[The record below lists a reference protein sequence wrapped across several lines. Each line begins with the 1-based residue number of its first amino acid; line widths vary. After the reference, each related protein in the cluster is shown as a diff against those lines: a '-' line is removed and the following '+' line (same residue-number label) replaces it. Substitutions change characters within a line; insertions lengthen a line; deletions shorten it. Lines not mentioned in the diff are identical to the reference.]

1 MKYVMGFY
9 WQQKERD
16 IQGQEQAAC
25 SSASPKEGSLGNRNS
40 LVLVQYSWKGIPLC
54 FACLGGGRGA
64 ERAGAYLTGRMLQWQ
79 RNLPWRKMACQ
90 PERWLARLEKELLS
104 LMDEIFSE
112 LSGSGVNG
120 NWDGNIDAAGFL
132 GVGEHVLLF
141 SRGLVEIHLLNMGF
155 GRGHAHKITPD
166 CGKGH
171 PEIPG
176 HLEGI
181 PHRVKQE
188 TDEEMQDQGKLY
200 LQRGMLEHN
209 AGLLLATESFGRAAA
224 GENGSGC
231 LSVGEVWTQEQAKRR
246 LEELGSCVA
255 AMGETDMGAV
265 LLYLRPG
272 KGTFAEPEGR
282 EKERVC
288 KRETKRR
295 TLRRGLA
302 GAGSSCI
309 HAQARPRDT
318 WSGAYQKEDR
328 AFLERRG
335 YRVCRFLG
343 QGAFSRVYLARR
355 RGDGEDVACKV
366 SSRKEL
372 VEREGRLLQRLEH
385 PLFVAYKECWQEG
398 DRSCLAME
406 YVPGSSLDV
415 LLGRQGRLAAKRAAQ
430 VALELA
436 EGLRYL
442 HTMKDAVLFRDI
454 KPANIMIRQ
463 DGKVKLLDLGCAC
476 LLETG
481 DAARAGTPGF
491 GAPEQFEMAGSV
503 SPASDVYGV
512 GQVLWAMLGVSGG
525 RQDGF
530 RADRQQ
536 DGMPHDRDRQK
547 LPGRIWRLGKRSRYK
562 RPVIG
567 NRARE
572 TYIWRG
578 ILKKYRQE
586 RRCRARLWK
595 VAVVCT
601 RRQPGRRFP
610 DMQSLVKALGV
621 CQSGGGLGKKAGSGN
636 REFHKI
642 ISSRKSVVCE
652 KNIWKSTCKNY

>member
-1 MKYVMGFY
+1 MKYVTGFY

-25 SSASPKEGSLGNRNS
+25 GSSASPKEGSLGNRNS

-79 RNLPWRKMACQ
+79 RNLPWREMACQ

-104 LMDEIFSE
+104 LMDEIHSE
-112 LSGSGVNG
+112 LLGSRVNG
-120 NWDGNIDAAGFL
+120 NWEGNIDVAGFL

-141 SRGLVEIHLLNMGF
+141 SRGLVEIYLLNMGF

-166 CGKGH
+166 CDKGH
-171 PEIPG
+171 PKMPG
-176 HLEGI
+176 HPKEI
-181 PHRVKQE
+181 HHVKQG
-188 TDEEMQDQGKLY
+188 TDEEMQNQGKLY

-209 AGLLLATESFGRAAA
+209 AGLLLATESFGRTAT

-246 LEELGSCVA
+246 LEELGSCGA

-265 LLYLRPG
+265 LLYLRQG

-282 EKERVC
+282 EKESVC
-288 KRETKRR
+288 KGETKRA
-295 TLRRGLA
+295 TLKRCLA
-302 GAGSSCI
+302 GAGPSCI
-309 HAQARPRDT
+309 HVHAGSGAS
-318 WSGAYQKEDR
+318 WSGACQKEDG

-335 YRVCRFLG
+335 YRVYRFLG
-343 QGAFSRVYLARR
+343 QGAFSRVYLARKKE
-355 RGDGEDVACKV
+355 GGEAVACKV
-366 SSRKEL
+366 SSRKKL

-476 LLETG
+476 LLEAG

-512 GQVLWAMLGVSGG
+512 GQALWAMLGGSGG

-530 RADRQQ
+530 QADRQQ
-536 DGMPHDRDRQK
+536 DGMPHDRDRK
-547 LPGRIWRLGKRSRYK
+547 KFPGRIWRLRKRSRYK
-562 RPVIG
+562 GPAIG

-578 ILKKYRQE
+578 TLRKQRQE

-595 VAVVCT
+595 VAAICT
-601 RRQPGRRFP
+601 RREPGSRFP
-610 DMQSLVKALGV
+610 DMQCLVKALGV
-621 CQSGGGLGKKAGSGN
+621 CQSGAGLGEKAGSGN

-642 ISSRKSVVCE
+642 ISGRKSIVCE
-652 KNIWKSTCKNY
+652 KNIWKSNCEIY